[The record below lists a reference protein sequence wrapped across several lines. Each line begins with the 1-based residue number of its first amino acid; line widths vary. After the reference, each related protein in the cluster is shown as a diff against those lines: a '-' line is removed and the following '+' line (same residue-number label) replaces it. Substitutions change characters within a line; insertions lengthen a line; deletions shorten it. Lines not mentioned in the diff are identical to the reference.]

1 MTTENSFQSKL
12 YYQILFNRYKL
23 RQIAMIGINKD
34 KTKPRFDELCC
45 DVSRLLSI
53 MVRGISLI
61 PSFKI
66 VTITIFFS
74 DLNGVYLVLLFF
86 VFSRIR
92 KYPHVSDVPNAISF
106 EIGIIV

>member
-45 DVSRLLSI
+45 NVSRLFSI
-53 MVRGISLI
+53 MVRGVSLM

-66 VTITIFFS
+66 VTITFFFS

-86 VFSRIR
+86 RIL
-92 KYPHVSDVPNAISF
+92 KNKKVPARF
-106 EIGIIV
+106 